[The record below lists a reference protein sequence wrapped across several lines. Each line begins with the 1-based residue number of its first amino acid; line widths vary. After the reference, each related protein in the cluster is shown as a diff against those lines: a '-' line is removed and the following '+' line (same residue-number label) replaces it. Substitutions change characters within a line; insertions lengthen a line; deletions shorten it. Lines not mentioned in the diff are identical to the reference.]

1 MAGMSNIVSCLI
13 LLRCLTFYSFLMVSE
28 VVIKEDSTKTLV
40 LSKTVH

>member
-28 VVIKEDSTKTLV
+28 VEEDSIKTLV